1 MTKYPMP
8 INHNIQELL
17 KARPGKL
24 RAMITLITIHKNSG
38 AI

>member
-1 MTKYPMP
+1 MTKYLMP

-17 KARPGKL
+17 KPCSGKL
-24 RAMITLITIHKNSG
+24 RAMIALITIHKNSG